1 MPDYPHLQPK
11 SRSAWRTWL
20 QKNHARSTGVWLVI
34 AKRHSGIPSLT
45 YNDAVEE
52 ALCFGWIDS
61 LVNPI
66 DERLYKQVFTPR
78 KPKSMWSLPNK
89 QRIERMI
96 AAGLMTAVGM
106 ALITAAKKSGTWNTL
121 DHVDALTPPPEL
133 QAALD
138 KKPKAAAAWAALRP
152 GAKKLCLYSLLS
164 AKRPET
170 RAKRVAEI
178 IAQLTA
184 KPER

>member
-1 MPDYPHLQPK
+1 MPDYPRIQPK
-11 SRSAWRTWL
+11 SRRAWRTWL
-20 QKNHARSTGVWLVI
+20 QKNHTTSTGVWLVM
-34 AKRHSGIPSLT
+34 AKKHTGIPTVT

-61 LVNPI
+61 LVNPL
-66 DERLYKQVFTPR
+66 DDQLYMQVFTPR

-89 QRIERMI
+89 QRIERVV
-96 AAGLMTAVGM
+96 AAGLMTAAGM
-106 ALITAAKKSGTWNTL
+106 ALITAAKKNGTWNIL
-121 DHVDALTPPPEL
+121 DHVDALTPPAEL

-152 GAKKLCLYSLLS
+152 GAKKQFLYRLLS
-164 AKRPET
+164 AKKAET

-178 IAQLTA
+178 IAKLTA
-184 KPER
+184 PSGG